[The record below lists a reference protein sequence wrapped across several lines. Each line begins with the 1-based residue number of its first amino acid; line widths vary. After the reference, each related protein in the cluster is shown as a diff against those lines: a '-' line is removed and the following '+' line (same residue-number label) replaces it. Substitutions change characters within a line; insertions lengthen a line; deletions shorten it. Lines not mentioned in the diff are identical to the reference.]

1 MGACEDQG
9 CRGMTTV
16 AERKADRMTMDDLVA
31 FNNMAWRWVH
41 GKKQPYLTD
50 REFAYA
56 IAVVVD
62 GKSPKAV
69 AEAMGVSSQTV
80 SFVIRKLSF
89 AQKRDWTSE
98 DH

>member
-1 MGACEDQG
+1 
-9 CRGMTTV
+9 MTTV